1 MYEDVEC
8 KDIGCNFIS
17 SSYNIK
23 IRSYFMY
30 NMLDVLVIISLSYN
44 IKVHSH
50 FMNDS
55 NASDDDF
62 VHDDKYQKEFSEETR
77 LKNNEG

>member
-1 MYEDVEC
+1 
-8 KDIGCNFIS
+8 
-17 SSYNIK
+17 
-23 IRSYFMY
+23 MY

-55 NASDDDF
+55 NASNDDF
-62 VHDDKYQKEFSEETR
+62 VHEKEYQKEFSEETR
-77 LKNNEG
+77 LKKNEG